1 MGNLKFLEDQCSYRT
16 DTELVGFDAAN
27 PPVVPVGT
35 TFGFLPR
42 WKNEG
47 VGAVNYRLEAGVSGP
62 AGEVPIS
69 YYLDPTIPRSI
80 DPGAIAGFGFSFRI
94 EQVGEYKASMKL
106 FENEVLSDSWDV
118 VVCTGFTSAPPPTE
132 GAVPSGLAALIALG
146 MVGMMGAGLAAATV
160 RTIKKHTKK

>member
-47 VGAVNYRLEAGVSGP
+47 VGTVNYRLEAGVSGL

-69 YYLDPTIPRSI
+69 YYLDPTVPRPI
-80 DPGAIAGFGFSFRI
+80 EPGEIAGYGFSFKV
-94 EQVGEYKASMKL
+94 EQTGEYRAYLRL
-106 FENEVLSDSWDV
+106 FENEQLSDSWDV
-118 VVCTGFTSAPPPTE
+118 VVCTGFESAPPPSG
-132 GAVPSGLAALIALG
+132 GAGLGDLIALG
-146 MVGMMGAGLAAATV
+146 MLGLVGAGLAVATV
-160 RTIKKHTKK
+160 KTIKKHAKR